1 MKLEALPIF
10 PKLTVESRNLSS
22 VTIRKNGALKASV
35 PVNGEDIMAPWT
47 VSMLKCSIIQDI
59 ASQILLFLPSLH
71 IFASQFILIPSYP
84 PVSQMF
90 QQSRKFYESPPFQFF
105 PNTFP
110 SNGPKFFNL
119 KYSTSVLQLPSVPSL
134 SPPYRGLEMPLL
146 S

>member
-35 PVNGEDIMAPWT
+35 PVNGKDIMAPLT

-71 IFASQFILIPSYP
+71 IFASQFILIPSIHP
-84 PVSQMF
+84 FRKCFSSLGSSANLLASNSIPTLF
-90 QQSRKFYESPPFQFF
+90 Q
-105 PNTFP
+105 TM
-110 SNGPKFFNL
+110 
-119 KYSTSVLQLPSVPSL
+119 VPS
-134 SPPYRGLEMPLL
+134 PLI
-146 S
+146 